1 MTTEPSSP
9 VTGIRSR
16 WHEVPADTVSDAM
29 VTAMALAGVERIWF
43 VSGTELAHFQEATT
57 KARVLGRASPKLMTM
72 THENAALAAAC
83 GETAVT
89 GKPSVAVFHVD
100 NGLLNAGAA
109 IHNADR
115 GHYPVLMIS
124 GYPPSAEPGS
134 VPGAR
139 DSFIQWFQQVP
150 DQGAIVRQY
159 TRWDHKLASYDNPG
173 LVITR
178 AFQVALSEP
187 QGPAYLAVPR
197 EVAMTPLGGT
207 VRFPTLSELRPATS
221 PAPDAGEL
229 REAARCLLQAQNPVI
244 IASKAGRHP
253 TAMACLAELAETLG
267 APVMA
272 EPFRLN
278 LPDRHPLY
286 RGTPNG
292 GQLPPKCDCALVI
305 DTVVP
310 WMPGKTEPEP
320 DAKIIRIDLD
330 PVERMTPIY
339 DFPCDLAITADSAK
353 AIPALLEEVRSQMTA
368 EQRRTCEER
377 LARLEQEGRER
388 LARVREG
395 AYRDAESGKV
405 TPRWVSF
412 QMGEVIPPEA
422 RIYHEMTDPSLF
434 NRSLPG
440 TLLGTGGSSIGWS
453 APAAVGGKA
462 ATPDRPVV
470 AAVGDGAWMF
480 SNPQVV
486 LWASRFHKAPVV
498 FLVMNNRGYRTGT
511 DTLVQQHP
519 GGYAVKANDFN
530 GGWFDPTPEFAAE
543 AAASGAHGEKVTDPE
558 EVAPALQRGLEAA
571 EKQGVPAV
579 VEFWLP
585 KLVTGEV

>member
-1 MTTEPSSP
+1 MTTA
-9 VTGIRSR
+9 TGIRSR
-16 WHEVPADTVSDAM
+16 WQEVPADTVSDAM
-29 VTAMALAGVERIWF
+29 VAAMAMAGVERIWF

-57 KARVLGRASPKLMTM
+57 KAKVLGRKSPKLMTM

-115 GHYPVLMIS
+115 GHYPVLMMS

-134 VPGAR
+134 MPGAR

-159 TRWDHKLASYDNPG
+159 TRWDHKLAPYDNPG

-197 EVAMTPLGGT
+197 EVAMGSIEGGS
-207 VRFPTLSELRPATS
+207 VRFPTLSELRPAGS
-221 PAPDAGEL
+221 AAADPSLL
-229 REAARCLLQAQNPVI
+229 REAAKYLLQAQNPVI
-244 IASKAGRHP
+244 IASKAGRNP
-253 TAMACLAELAETLG
+253 SAVAALAELAQTVA

-272 EPFRLN
+272 EPFKLN

-286 RGTPNG
+286 RGSPNG
-292 GQLPPKCDCALVI
+292 GALPPNCDCALVI

-310 WMPGKTEPEP
+310 WMPGKSEPLA
-320 DAKIIRIDLD
+320 DAKIIRIDID
-330 PVERMTPIY
+330 PVERMTPVY
-339 DFPCDLAITADSAK
+339 DFPCDLSITADSSK
-353 AIPALLEEVRSQMTA
+353 AIPALLEEVRSKMTA
-368 EQRRTCEER
+368 EQKQACEER
-377 LARLEQEGRER
+377 LARLQDEGRER
-388 LARVREG
+388 LARIRDA

-405 TPRWVSF
+405 TPRWVTF

-422 RIYHEMTDPSLF
+422 RIFHEMTDASMF
-434 NRSLPG
+434 NRTQPG
-440 TLLGTGGSSIGWS
+440 TLMGTGGSSIGWS
-453 APAAVGGKA
+453 APAALGAKA
-462 ATPDRPVV
+462 ATPDRPVI

-486 LWASRFHKAPVV
+486 LWASRFHKAPVL

-511 DTLVQQHP
+511 DTLLQQHP
-519 GGYAVKANDFN
+519 EGYAVKANDFN

-543 AAASGAHGEKVTDPE
+543 AAASGAYGEKVVDPE
-558 EVAPALQRGLEAA
+558 EVAGALKRGLDAV
-571 EKQGVPAV
+571 EKGGVPAV